1 MDLELWYKGSVHR
14 FNGYGMDSVNIEN
27 RVESSMIQKMVS
39 TGISDLKVRLNE
51 IKEDGVSFS
60 VFYFEKET
68 NYFIKK
74 GEEITHKYE
83 GNAFGFEIV
92 FSLRG

>member
-51 IKEDGVSFS
+51 IKEDAD
-60 VFYFEKET
+60 
-68 NYFIKK
+68 IKVNK
-74 GEEITHKYE
+74 IIGRKYK
-83 GNAFGFEIV
+83 
-92 FSLRG
+92 